1 MKNLLLILGSFLFVI
16 GLYGQDVKDAS
27 TKMDEFASK
36 TGVIVKFEDYNLA
49 NIKLS
54 YGVAE
59 TKIRKIISG
68 GETKYFYQI
77 SNEGKYGEKT
87 ASIAY
92 EDLTEMQKALTALK
106 SQASGDSNTSSDYIE
121 NKFVTDD
128 GFQVGYYVSKGK
140 LNWYMILEKY
150 GNGNTIFMKDASTI
164 EQAFSSA
171 KAKMDELK

>member
-1 MKNLLLILGSFLFVI
+1 MKKSLLALLGFLFVTGI
-16 GLYGQDVKDAS
+16 YGQDVKDAN
-27 TKMDEFASK
+27 TKVDEFVSK
-36 TGVIVKFEDYNLA
+36 TGVIVKFEDYKLDD
-49 NIKLS
+49 IKLS

-59 TKIRKIISG
+59 AKVRKITSG

-77 SNEGKYGEKT
+77 SNEGKYGTKT

-92 EDLTEMQKALTALK
+92 EDLIEMQKALASLE
-106 SQASGDSNTSSDYIE
+106 SQASSDSNTSSDYIE

-140 LNWYMILEKY
+140 LNWYMMLEKY

-164 EQAFSSA
+164 KQAFSAA